1 MITEDEL
8 SELLQR
14 AADDVTV
21 PKGGSSTIRT
31 AAQSGAP
38 FATRRRISPLRP
50 RELAFAGG
58 GVAAV
63 AALIGVLLTV
73 GGGVTPSSPARERH
87 KWDIARDDFILRA
100 RARRQ
105 WC

>member
-21 PKGGSSTIRT
+21 PKGGSSTVRA

-38 FATRRRISPLRP
+38 FATRRRISPMRP

-63 AALIGVLLTV
+63 AALIGVLLTM
-73 GGGVTPSSPARERH
+73 GGGVTPSARS
-87 KWDIARDDFILRA
+87 RA
-100 RARRQ
+100 PQVGHRT
-105 WC
+105 